1 MNKIEELEAQL
12 MAERIKVQIDLKEK
26 YKWVIGKYV
35 KHDDSFMIRIDD
47 ICHVHTSFMN
57 GYADN
62 LEPDDSIYINGTV
75 AHCDVKNNYYSLS
88 KDENIQVQAKDV
100 ISFSAFILA
109 SYSSAHALAA
119 SGGLLKFGSFTKPVV
134 RSSFILELHQTLNL
148 TSSHWAK
155 SIATSSYNHIPPPF
169 SELPLIFI
177 TN

>member
-35 KHDDSFMIRIDD
+35 KHNDSFMIRIDD
-47 ICHVHTSFMN
+47 ICHVHTSCMN

-100 ISFSAFILA
+100 IDIPDREFKNMVERLFNEAKELIMKIIKMNIKRYKEIIRKKDIL
-109 SYSSAHALAA
+109 
-119 SGGLLKFGSFTKPVV
+119 T
-134 RSSFILELHQTLNL
+134 RSLSEARKLN
-148 TSSHWAK
+148 K
-155 SIATSSYNHIPPPF
+155 SIIW
-169 SELPLIFI
+169 E
-177 TN
+177 

>member
-26 YKWVIGKYV
+26 YKWIIGKYV

-47 ICHVHTSFMN
+47 ICHVHTSCMN

-100 ISFSAFILA
+100 IDIPDGEFENLVERLFNEAKKN
-109 SYSSAHALAA
+109 
-119 SGGLLKFGSFTKPVV
+119 LL
-134 RSSFILELHQTLNL
+134 
-148 TSSHWAK
+148 
-155 SIATSSYNHIPPPF
+155 
-169 SELPLIFI
+169 
-177 TN
+177 

>member
-47 ICHVHTSFMN
+47 ICHVHTSCMN

-75 AHCDVKNNYYSLS
+75 VRYSVNSNCYSLA
-88 KDENIQVQAKDV
+88 KERIQVQIKDIIDMPDGEFENLVERLFNEAKKN
-100 ISFSAFILA
+100 
-109 SYSSAHALAA
+109 
-119 SGGLLKFGSFTKPVV
+119 LL
-134 RSSFILELHQTLNL
+134 
-148 TSSHWAK
+148 
-155 SIATSSYNHIPPPF
+155 
-169 SELPLIFI
+169 
-177 TN
+177 